1 MCRTEFP
8 GVNTN
13 PWDVLYNTSV
23 LITGATG
30 LIGRTL
36 VYRLEEINRLYSANI
51 HVFALVRNIEKA
63 RRCFEPS
70 TLLDLIQGDLM
81 NDVALPD
88 GIDYIVHT
96 ASQTSSLGFVGHPVE
111 TSELALN
118 GTRQLLS
125 YTLTHSVKGFIFLSS
140 MEVYGFPQKGQKVKE
155 CDIGRFNIQS
165 ARSCYPLSKI
175 MCENLCFSYFS
186 EYSIPVIVLRLTQ
199 TFGEGVTYEDGRVF
213 AEFARC
219 AIEKKDIVL
228 NTTGKTERSYLYSR
242 DAVEAIGFALKYG
255 VNGNIY
261 NVANEETYCSI
272 AQMAEQ
278 VAQEYGISVQ
288 IRPQDPSILGY
299 ANTLYMDLDTTAIK
313 DLGWTPT
320 KNLIQMYDALI
331 QDMRR
336 TGNDRQDI

>member
-1 MCRTEFP
+1 MHRTGFP
-8 GVNTN
+8 VANTN
-13 PWDVLYNTSV
+13 PWDVLYDASV

-51 HVFALVRNIEKA
+51 HIFALVRNIEKA
-63 RRCFEPS
+63 RRCFQPS
-70 TLLDLIQGDLM
+70 ASLDLIQGDLM
-81 NDVALPD
+81 NDVALPE
-88 GIDYIVHT
+88 GIDYIVHA
-96 ASQTSSLGFVGHPVE
+96 ASQTSSLGFIGHPVE

-118 GTRQLLS
+118 GTRQLLAYALS
-125 YTLTHSVKGFIFLSS
+125 YPVKGIIFLSS

-155 CDIGRFNIQS
+155 LDMGRFDVQS

-186 EYSIPVIVLRLTQ
+186 EYGVPVIVLRLTQ

-228 NTTGKTERSYLYSR
+228 NTTGETERSYLYSG

-255 VNGNIY
+255 TNGSIY

-272 AQMAEQ
+272 VQMAEQ
-278 VAQEYGISVQ
+278 VAREYGINVQ
-288 IRPQDPSILGY
+288 IRPQDPSSLGY

-313 DLGWTPT
+313 NLGWTPT

-336 TGNDRQDI
+336 TRNERQGI